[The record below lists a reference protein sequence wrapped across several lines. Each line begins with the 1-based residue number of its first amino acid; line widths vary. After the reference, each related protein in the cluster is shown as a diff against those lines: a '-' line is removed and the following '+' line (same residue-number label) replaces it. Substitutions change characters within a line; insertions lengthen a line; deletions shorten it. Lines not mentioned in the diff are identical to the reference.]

1 MRGCYFIPLIISL
14 VFILLGCAQPGAM
27 PPTTGDLEGITEVEA
42 SDSILDYSQQS
53 LWTEEKFSE
62 MLADKAG
69 FETRSIEERS
79 KNMSTYGERG
89 EYGLEANVESN
100 EGRKSTVLVCKV
112 CETTSKSGNSCH
124 LRSNGH

>member
-1 MRGCYFIPLIISL
+1 
-14 VFILLGCAQPGAM
+14 M
-27 PPTTGDLEGITEVEA
+27 PPTTGDLEGITEAEA
-42 SDSILDYSQQS
+42 SDTILNYSQQS
-53 LWTEEKFSE
+53 LWTEEKFSVT
-62 MLADKAG
+62 LADKAG

-79 KNMSTYGERG
+79 NNMSTYGERG

-100 EGRKSTVLVCKV
+100 EGRKSTALVCKV